1 MSELIIENLH
11 VHYGTS
17 HILQGVDMT
26 VEEGA
31 AVAYLGGNGAGKT
44 TTFKSIM
51 GLLEPTE
58 GSISYRGIDLV
69 EQPAYNRA
77 SLGISYIPSELE
89 MFKMTVRENLKLAYT
104 NSEVDF
110 EEQLQRIYDIFP
122 PVEEK
127 MNANA
132 ESLSGGQKRMV
143 AIARGLINEPDLL
156 LMDEPT
162 EGLAPEIRVEV
173 VEALKEIRRQ
183 GMSILLIEHNLPVA
197 YELCEKGYI
206 LRRGTIAY
214 EGDIETIRE
223 NPGMISGI
231 EQ

>member
-26 VEEGA
+26 VEDGS

-58 GSISYRGIDLV
+58 GSISYRDIDLV
-69 EQPAYNRA
+69 EQPAYDRV

-89 MFKMTVRENLKLAYT
+89 MFKMTVRENLKLAHT

-122 PVEEK
+122 PVEQK
-127 MNANA
+127 MNTNA
-132 ESLSGGQKRMV
+132 ESLSGGQQRMV

-162 EGLAPEIRVEV
+162 EGLAPEIRAEV
-173 VEALKEIRRQ
+173 VEALEEIRKQ

-214 EGDIETIRE
+214 EGDIDTIRE